1 MFEDNVVY
9 VCLDCMQ
16 VGADSQF
23 SESCRVVGIN
33 IGEVGSPERL
43 PISDE
48 SGRLTT
54 QAPRWFYEL
63 FESLVRAGNGFYVA
77 PVNASATEA

>member
-1 MFEDNVVY
+1 MFESNVVY

-23 SESCRVVGIN
+23 SEGCRVVGVN
-33 IGEVGSPERL
+33 IGEVGSRSRL

-63 FESLVRAGNGFYVA
+63 LESLVRAGNGFYLT
-77 PVNASATEA
+77 PQ